1 MEQVIL
7 TNQPQLSPVDQQS
20 SPLKPPEE
28 LAHLFADP
36 PVTRNER
43 REDYDRIFVAI
54 AAATKPADV
63 IAWMHVRDIADL
75 SWEIRREK
83 NLKNYIL
90 RAAEIYFVER
100 FLTPPPPPSKP
111 RADGSFNFFR
121 TDPGPDPQ
129 AREEARQW
137 AIGDPEARLKIVKK
151 LADGGDDA
159 SSILFSALQRSH
171 SQIDAI
177 DKRIATYELR
187 RMAALR
193 AIEQYDEKL
202 ARRLKAASS
211 EAIEAEFTEVAE

>member
-20 SPLKPPEE
+20 SSLKPPKE

-36 PVTRNER
+36 PVARNER
-43 REDYDRIFVAI
+43 CEDYESLFAAI
-54 AAATKPADV
+54 ADAAKSVDA
-63 IAWMHVRDIADL
+63 IAWMFTRDIADL

-83 NLKNYIL
+83 NLKNYIIK
-90 RAAEIYFVER
+90 AAEIYFVER
-100 FLTPPPPPSKP
+100 LLMPPPPPSKP

-121 TDPGPDPQ
+121 NDPGPDPQ

-137 AIGDPEARLKIVKK
+137 ARGDPEARQKIDQK

-159 SSILFSALQRSH
+159 SSILFRALQRSH

-202 ARRLKAASS
+202 GRRLKAASS
-211 EAIEAEFTEVAE
+211 EVVEAEFTEVTE